1 MTLLV
6 VLGVVVIA
14 TILAALYLSLK
25 SGRGDEPAPSGA
37 GASDRQARGGSR
49 PGSASLA
56 GRVRSVADRG
66 KAAGS
71 SRRRFGGDDEDEY
84 DVSDY
89 VTARRSSRRAGGDRS
104 SLVTAGTGHRPDG
117 RTAAGF
123 DETDPALHAAY
134 GHGAAGYDG
143 YDAAADTRLSGP
155 MGAEPGTGPY
165 ATGGYGTGAYDAGSG
180 PSPGYGGETP
190 GGYRVRDRAGERG
203 RDASSP
209 RDRYPG
215 SAPEGTGGGMYPP
228 PDPYSPEDP
237 AGTDFGVPGART
249 PRGNARPGG
258 RRHAGAPDSAP
269 PADYD
274 DAPTALTNSPF
285 SSASGADFPSEDTGA
300 TGDSS
305 SGGRRRIA
313 KIQKP
318 QLRMGRSRQDY
329 DNDPWPSPNEVD
341 GVSDDQ
347 FWSDLSSDKPLAT
360 TARAAQAP
368 SDSGQPWAPGDGPG
382 RPGPSAGPDSTDMV
396 SAPVPADA
404 PAMGRGRRARGR
416 AAEPEDGTEPRPRQ
430 QADGGAGG
438 AVGPHGAGGPSGT
451 AGPGASGGS
460 RRRGEPMRSPRGAE
474 EDPLTS
480 ASFSRHAREASDSRS
495 YRDSRQ
501 PHRPSHGRPDA
512 SADETQTIRP
522 DPRGYGAPGPA
533 GAPGS
538 GSPRRGAPGP
548 GGRPGRPNAPTGPNA
563 VGGPASS
570 GDPRGDLGYRTGA
583 RPAGSYPE
591 GTGGYAPPAR
601 NSRHASP
608 PGGGRPSAGDGR
620 PPAANGRPPASN
632 GRPPAANGRPP
643 AANGRPPAANGR
655 PPAANGRPPAA
666 SGPRPPRP
674 ALPGPASGGPSYAP
688 PGYPDPLSP
697 GTNGSSAYP
706 GTNGT
711 SRYSGSNGGSAYPGG
726 NGNSPYPGTYGDP
739 SQPGGAGGSGGYPR
753 GRRSSNRDH
762 RRPDDRYQDPY
773 SSDY

>member
-49 PGSASLA
+49 PGRSASLA
-56 GRVRSVADRG
+56 GRVRSMADRG

-71 SRRRFGGDDEDEY
+71 SRRRFGGDDDDEY
-84 DVSDY
+84 DVPDY
-89 VTARRSSRRAGGDRS
+89 VMARRSSRRAGGDRS
-104 SLVTAGTGHRPDG
+104 SLVTAGTGHRADG

-123 DETDPALHAAY
+123 DETDSALHAAY
-134 GHGAAGYDG
+134 GQGAAGYDGYDG
-143 YDAAADTRLSGP
+143 YDAAADTRVSGP

-165 ATGGYGTGAYDAGSG
+165 DAGDYDTGAYDAGSG

-190 GGYRVRDRAGERG
+190 GSYRVRDRAGERG
-203 RDASSP
+203 RAAGSP
-209 RDRYPG
+209 RGRYPG
-215 SAPEGTGGGMYPP
+215 SAPEGTGDGMYPP

-237 AGTDFGVPGART
+237 AGSDLGAPGART
-249 PRGNARPGG
+249 PHGHARPGG
-258 RRHAGAPDSAP
+258 RRHAGAPDSVP

-274 DAPTALTNSPF
+274 DAPTALADSPF
-285 SSASGADFPSEDTGA
+285 SSASGADFPSDDTGE

-305 SGGRRRIA
+305 PGGRRRIA

-318 QLRMGRSRQDY
+318 QLRIGRSRQDY
-329 DNDPWPSPNEVD
+329 DNDPWPSSDEID

-368 SDSGQPWAPGDGPG
+368 SDSDQPWAPGDGPV
-382 RPGPSAGPDSTDMV
+382 RPGRSAGPDSTDMV

-404 PAMGRGRRARGR
+404 PAMGRGRPARGR

-430 QADGGAGG
+430 RADGGAGG
-438 AVGPHGAGGPSGT
+438 AVGPQGPGGPSGT

-495 YRDSRQ
+495 YRGSRQ
-501 PHRPSHGRPDA
+501 PHLPSHGRPDA
-512 SADETQTIRP
+512 SADETQTMRP
-522 DPRGYGAPGPA
+522 DPRGYAAPGPA

-548 GGRPGRPNAPTGPNA
+548 GSRPGRPNAPTGPNA
-563 VGGPASS
+563 VGGPATS
-570 GDPRGDLGYRTGA
+570 GNPRGDVGYRTGA

-591 GTGGYAPPAR
+591 GTGGYEPPAR
-601 NSRHASP
+601 SSRHASP
-608 PGGGRPSAGDGR
+608 PRGGRPSAG
-620 PPAANGRPPASN
+620 N
-632 GRPPAANGRPP
+632 GRPPAASGPPP
-643 AANGRPPAANGR
+643 AS
-655 PPAANGRPPAA
+655 NGRPPAA

-688 PGYPDPLSP
+688 LGYPDPLSP
-697 GTNGSSAYP
+697 GTSGSPAYP
-706 GTNGT
+706 GTNGN
-711 SRYSGSNGGSAYPGG
+711 SPYSGSNGGSAYPGG
-726 NGNSPYPGTYGDP
+726 NGNSPYSGTNGTPAYPGGNGTSPYPGTYRDS
-739 SQPGGAGGSGGYPR
+739 SQPGGAGGPGGHPR

-762 RRPDDRYQDPY
+762 RHPDDPYEDPYGRPDDGRY
-773 SSDY
+773 